1 MCGVGLLIR
10 YDVRMNTIPM
20 EFDAV
25 DWQILGV
32 LQHDA
37 RITNRELADRV
48 GLSPSASLA
57 RVKSLRERG
66 VIVGYAAEL
75 DLARIGRPLQAIVAI
90 RLGTHHRDTINR
102 FVADMVELDET
113 LDLFHVTGEADYLLH
128 LAVTDPEHLRNVV
141 LDALTSRPEVAQVT
155 TSLVFEHHRAAAVKR
170 PVRR

>member
-1 MCGVGLLIR
+1 MKS
-10 YDVRMNTIPM
+10 IPA

-32 LQHDA
+32 LQDDA

-48 GLSPSASLA
+48 GLSASASLA

-90 RLGTHHRDTINR
+90 RLSSHNRETIAR
-102 FVADMVELDET
+102 FVADMVALDET
-113 LDLFHVTGEADYLLH
+113 LDLFHVTGDSDYLLH
-128 LAVTDPEHLRNVV
+128 LAVADPEHLRNVV
-141 LDALTSRPEVAQVT
+141 LDALTIRPEVAQVT
-155 TSLVFEHHRAAAVKR
+155 TSLVFEHHRSRAVQR
-170 PVRR
+170 PQRR